1 MEKRISATRAV
12 RDFSEVLNTIKFKG
26 VHYIIERGGK
36 AVASMKPIDEKAD
49 YKTLGELKGLLKKLP
64 RLDEELDAF
73 AADLEDI
80 LDTSVLIEAE
90 RQKAEIDKLTENRE
104 EEIFGISVIT
114 VAELLHGLHRA
125 DSTKRRLK
133 RSAYVE
139 KIIELFPIYAF
150 ETSIAR
156 IYAELWSDLSK
167 KGIQIGA
174 HDLIIGS
181 TALSLGFS
189 VATRNMRHFERL
201 EGLKI
206 EILTLQ
212 E

>member
-1 MEKRISATRAV
+1 M
-12 RDFSEVLNTIKFKG
+12 G
-26 VHYIIERGGK
+26 VI
-36 AVASMKPIDEKAD
+36 
-49 YKTLGELKGLLKKLP
+49 
-64 RLDEELDAF
+64 F
-73 AADLEDI
+73 
-80 LDTSVLIEAE
+80 DTSVLIEAE
-90 RQKAEIDKLTENRE
+90 RRKAEIDKLTENRE

-150 ETSIAR
+150 KTSIAR

-189 VATRNMRHFERL
+189 VATRNMRHFERI

>member
-1 MEKRISATRAV
+1 M
-12 RDFSEVLNTIKFKG
+12 G
-26 VHYIIERGGK
+26 V
-36 AVASMKPIDEKAD
+36 
-49 YKTLGELKGLLKKLP
+49 
-64 RLDEELDAF
+64 
-73 AADLEDI
+73 I

-90 RQKAEIDKLTENRE
+90 RRKAEIDKFTRNRE
-104 EEIFGISVIT
+104 EAIFGISIIT
-114 VAELLHGLHRA
+114 VAELLHGLQRA

-150 ETSIAR
+150 ETSIVR
-156 IYAELWSDLSK
+156 IYAEVWSDLSK
-167 KGIQIGA
+167 KGVQIGA
-174 HDLIIGS
+174 HDLIVGS

-189 VATRNMRHFERL
+189 VATYNMRHFERI

-212 E
+212 Q

>member
-1 MEKRISATRAV
+1 M
-12 RDFSEVLNTIKFKG
+12 G
-26 VHYIIERGGK
+26 V
-36 AVASMKPIDEKAD
+36 V
-49 YKTLGELKGLLKKLP
+49 
-64 RLDEELDAF
+64 
-73 AADLEDI
+73 

-90 RQKAEIDKLTENRE
+90 RQRFEIDKFTENRE
-104 EEIFGISVIT
+104 DEIFGLSVIT
-114 VAELLHGLHRA
+114 VAELLHGVHRA

-139 KIIELFPIYAF
+139 KVIELFPVYVF
-150 ETSIAR
+150 EISIAR
-156 IYAELWSDLSK
+156 IYSELWSDLSS

-189 VATRNMRHFERL
+189 VATYNMRHFEKI

-206 EILTLQ
+206 EILTLS
-212 E
+212 

>member
-1 MEKRISATRAV
+1 M
-12 RDFSEVLNTIKFKG
+12 G
-26 VHYIIERGGK
+26 VI
-36 AVASMKPIDEKAD
+36 
-49 YKTLGELKGLLKKLP
+49 
-64 RLDEELDAF
+64 F
-73 AADLEDI
+73 
-80 LDTSVLIEAE
+80 DTSVLIEAE
-90 RQKAEIDKLTENRE
+90 RRKAEIDKLTENRE

>member
-1 MEKRISATRAV
+1 M
-12 RDFSEVLNTIKFKG
+12 G
-26 VHYIIERGGK
+26 V
-36 AVASMKPIDEKAD
+36 
-49 YKTLGELKGLLKKLP
+49 
-64 RLDEELDAF
+64 
-73 AADLEDI
+73 I

-90 RQKAEIDKLTENRE
+90 RRKAEIDKLTEDRE

-114 VAELLHGLHRA
+114 VAELLNGLHRA

-189 VATRNMRHFERL
+189 VATRNMRHFERI